1 VPRRSTRDRWTE
13 SRIYFVVAL
22 NRRFLPR
29 PIKIRDVRLGALAWC
44 FAFFGVF
51 SIIYG
56 IEQFKQL
63 F

>member
-1 VPRRSTRDRWTE
+1 
-13 SRIYFVVAL
+13 VVAL

-29 PIKIRDVRLGALAWC
+29 PIKIRGVRLGALAWC